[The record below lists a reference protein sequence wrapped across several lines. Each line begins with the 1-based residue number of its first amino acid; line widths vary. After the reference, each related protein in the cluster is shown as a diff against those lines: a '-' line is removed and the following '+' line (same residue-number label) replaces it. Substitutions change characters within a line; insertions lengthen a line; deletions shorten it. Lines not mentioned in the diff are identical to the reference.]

1 VVYGRAMAV
10 SASHEVTIEATPEEI
25 MDVIADLAQTPVWS
39 PQYTKAEVLDT
50 YENGRP
56 KQAKMT
62 IKAAGMAD
70 DQILEYTWTELTGS
84 WVLIRSSSLKK
95 QEAKYTLTPAG
106 NKTKVKFEIT
116 VDPVVPIPG
125 FLLKRS
131 VSGGAETATEGL
143 KKFMAKNKKG

>member
-1 VVYGRAMAV
+1 
-10 SASHEVTIEATPEEI
+10 
-25 MDVIADLAQTPVWS
+25 
-39 PQYTKAEVLDT
+39 
-50 YENGRP
+50 
-56 KQAKMT
+56 MT

-70 DQILEYTWTELTGS
+70 DQILEYTWTDLTGS

-143 KKFMAKNKKG
+143 KSSWPRTRRADAHRDSAASTHGLTSRDDECGATGRSQGDRTGGIGPGRTPP

>member
-1 VVYGRAMAV
+1 
-10 SASHEVTIEATPEEI
+10 
-25 MDVIADLAQTPVWS
+25 
-39 PQYTKAEVLDT
+39 
-50 YENGRP
+50 
-56 KQAKMT
+56 MT

-70 DQILEYTWTELTGS
+70 DQILEYTWTDLTGS

-95 QEAKYTLTPAG
+95 QEARYTLTPAG

>member
-1 VVYGRAMAV
+1 MGDALAELGVGGI
-10 SASHEVTIEATPEEI
+10 TIAEMDRIGVAREI
-25 MDVIADLAQTPVWS
+25 GEKRDVALHDGAH
-39 PQYTKAEVLDT
+39 
-50 YENGRP
+50 
-56 KQAKMT
+56 QAF
-62 IKAAGMAD
+62 ALAD
-70 DQILEYTWTELTGS
+70 DQILEYTWTDLTGS

-95 QEAKYTLTPAG
+95 QEARYTLTPAG

>member
-1 VVYGRAMAV
+1 MAV

-25 MDVIADLAQTPVWS
+25 MDVIADLEQTPVWS
-39 PQYTKAEVLDT
+39 PQYTKAEILDT

-70 DQILEYTWTELTGS
+70 DQILEYTWTDLKGS

-95 QEAKYTLTPAG
+95 QEACYTLTPAG

-116 VDPVVPIPG
+116 VDPVIPIPG

-143 KKFMAKNKKG
+143 RKYMDKRKKG

>member
-1 VVYGRAMAV
+1 MAV

-70 DQILEYTWTELTGS
+70 DQILEYTWTDLTGS

-95 QEAKYTLTPAG
+95 QEARYTLTPVDNQAG
-106 NKTKVKFEIT
+106 PKTKVKFEIT

>member
-1 VVYGRAMAV
+1 MAV

-50 YENGRP
+50 YDNGRP

-70 DQILEYTWTELTGS
+70 DQILEYTWTDLTGS

-106 NKTKVKFEIT
+106 NKTKAAQELGISRRNLIRKVQ
-116 VDPVVPIPG
+116 
-125 FLLKRS
+125 
-131 VSGGAETATEGL
+131 AYGL
-143 KKFMAKNKKG
+143 DEVGRRR

>member
-1 VVYGRAMAV
+1 MAV

-70 DQILEYTWTELTGS
+70 DQILEYTWTDLTGS

-95 QEAKYTLTPAG
+95 QEAKYKLPPAG